1 LVVLYFFLARRSV
14 QGDRCCFQ
22 HVFNYGS
29 IYSCPPTGDW
39 PIGSIVLGPDT
50 FNVKHVPAD
59 ENVVGSVLASIETK
73 AATGQYVLMP
83 CVGDSN
89 VSPLWCVTGTDDDR
103 VANMVWQK
111 MVVQHLSGVDYVGDA
126 VRLAKSRKETQE
138 MDLTR
143 EAVIHIPV
151 MVNSKAL
158 KDGQELIVFKENK
171 PVKSKERR
179 PISATDV
186 TKRAKQRMQ

>member
-1 LVVLYFFLARRSV
+1 
-14 QGDRCCFQ
+14 
-22 HVFNYGS
+22 
-29 IYSCPPTGDW
+29 
-39 PIGSIVLGPDT
+39 
-50 FNVKHVPAD
+50 
-59 ENVVGSVLASIETK
+59 VGSVLAIIETK